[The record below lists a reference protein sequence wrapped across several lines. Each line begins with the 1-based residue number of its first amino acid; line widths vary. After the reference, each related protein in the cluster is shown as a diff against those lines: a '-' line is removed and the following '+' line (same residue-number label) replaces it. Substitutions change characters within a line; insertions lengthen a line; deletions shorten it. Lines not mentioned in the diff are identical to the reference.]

1 MKVPA
6 ASGPA
11 ELRLDVWLWAAR
23 FFKTRSLARH
33 AVETGRVEVN
43 EAVCKPARAVHVGD
57 RLRIG
62 REQERLEVLVLAL
75 SPRRGPASEAGL
87 LCRETE
93 ASVAARE
100 SLREQRRL
108 SGAAHDHP
116 PKRPDKQARRQ
127 LRKIKGLR

>member
-1 MKVPA
+1 MTLPA
-6 ASGPA
+6 SAAA

-33 AVETGRVEVN
+33 AIETGRVEVN
-43 EAVCKPARAVHVGD
+43 ETACKPARALHMGD

-62 REQERLEVLVLAL
+62 RGQERLEVLVLAL
-75 SPRRGPASEAGL
+75 SPRRGPASEARL
-87 LCRETE
+87 LYRETE
-93 ASVAARE
+93 ASVAVRE
-100 SLREQRRL
+100 AVREQRRL
-108 SGAAHDHP
+108 SGAADDHP